1 MEFVIVSGLSGAGKS
16 TVLDI
21 MEDKGFYCVDN
32 MPMALLSK
40 FAELCIAVK
49 GQYERVALVTDIRE
63 RDNFGQIIQALEALE
78 RLGCTY
84 KILFVEAD
92 LPTIVRRYKETRRRH
107 PLMGERNSI
116 EEAILYEKRL
126 LTDLRKRAD
135 YIIDTSQLTKR
146 TLQSELFRVFS
157 WKTGKAQM
165 PVTVLSFGFKHG
177 IPLEADLVF
186 DVRFL
191 PNPYYVEE
199 LKMQTGMDRAVAD
212 YVMNRE
218 VTKTFLQHLINLLV
232 FLIPQYLE
240 EGKTGLTIAIGC
252 TGGHHRSVA
261 VANAVSAF
269 LREQEMQVQTVHRDM
284 ER

>member
-16 TVLDI
+16 SVLDI
-21 MEDKGFYCVDN
+21 MEDRGFYCVDN

-40 FAELCIAVK
+40 FAELCMAVK

-63 RDNFGQIIQALEALE
+63 RDNFSQIIQALEELE
-78 RLGCTY
+78 RLGCAY

-107 PLMGERNSI
+107 PLMGERQSI
-116 EEAILYEKRL
+116 EEAVLYEKRL

-146 TLQSELFRVFS
+146 TLQSELFRIFS
-157 WKTGKAQM
+157 WETGKGQM
-165 PVTVLSFGFKHG
+165 PITVLSFGFKHG

-191 PNPYYVEE
+191 PNPYYIEE
-199 LKMQTGMDRAVAD
+199 LKEKTGMEKEVAD
-212 YVMNRE
+212 YVMDRD
-218 VTKTFLQHLINLLV
+218 VTRTFMQHLTDLLG
-232 FLIPQYLE
+232 FLVPQYLE

-261 VANAVSAF
+261 VANAVQQF
-269 LREQEMQVQTVHRDM
+269 LLEQDMKVQTIHRDM
-284 ER
+284 EC